1 MTPEIAIDLARQAL
15 WATIVLVG
23 PVLIAGAL
31 AGLITSLI
39 QAVTQI
45 HEQTLTFLPKIA
57 ASINLWNGHLYVPTG
72 GNGIV
77 DEFGVAANGALTEIG
92 AVTVPGAVGGEGIVT
107 S

>member
-1 MTPEIAIDLARQAL
+1 MTPETAIDLARQAL

-31 AGLITSLI
+31 AGLLTSIL

-57 ASINLWNGHLYVPTG
+57 ASIIVLVAFGPWMLRYMVEFTQTLILSLARYTG
-72 GNGIV
+72 
-77 DEFGVAANGALTEIG
+77 
-92 AVTVPGAVGGEGIVT
+92 
-107 S
+107 